1 MKALLNWIYG
11 FATAIGGPGL
21 FLIAYLDSSFLS
33 FPQANDLLIIVMVAK
48 YPEWMPYYAGLSTLG
63 SVLGCLSI
71 YFIARKGGEAF
82 LRKRMKA
89 SRVEW
94 GINLFKRYGVLAVL
108 VPSILPPPAP
118 FKLFVLIAGVARMPP
133 WTFAASIL
141 AGRGARYFG
150 IGLLTVW
157 YGERA
162 MTYLEEN
169 GRTVALAAAGV
180 VFVLVVVYFLVRRL
194 RQSSGEPNAVRD
206 AQDAGL

>member
-1 MKALLNWIYG
+1 MKSLLNWIYA

-48 YPEWMPYYAGLSTLG
+48 FPEWMAYYAGLATLG
-63 SVLGCLSI
+63 SLFGCLSI

-82 LRKRMKA
+82 LLKRMKA

-94 GINLFKRYGVLAVL
+94 GINLFRRYGVMAVL

-118 FKLFVLIAGVARMPP
+118 FKLFVLIAGVAGMPV

-141 AGRGARYFG
+141 VGRGARYFG
-150 IGLLTVW
+150 IGLLTMW

-169 GRTVALAAAGV
+169 GRAVALAVAGA
-180 VFVLVVVYFLVRRL
+180 VFVLVVAYFLVRRL
-194 RQSSGEPNAVRD
+194 RQDPAEPAATGNP
-206 AQDAGL
+206 QDAGL

>member
-1 MKALLNWIYG
+1 MKSLLNWVYG

-48 YPEWMPYYAGLSTLG
+48 YPEWMAYYAGLSTLG
-63 SVLGCLSI
+63 SLLGCLSI

-94 GINLFKRYGVLAVL
+94 GINLFRRYGVLAVL

-118 FKLFVLIAGVARMPP
+118 FKLFVLIAGVAGMPV
-133 WTFAASIL
+133 WAFAASIL

-162 MTYLEEN
+162 MNYLEEN
-169 GRTVALAAAGV
+169 GRTVALAVAGA
-180 VFVLVVVYFLVRRL
+180 VFVLVLVYFLARRL
-194 RQSSGEPNAVRD
+194 RQAPGAAAAAGNTE
-206 AQDAGL
+206 DAGL